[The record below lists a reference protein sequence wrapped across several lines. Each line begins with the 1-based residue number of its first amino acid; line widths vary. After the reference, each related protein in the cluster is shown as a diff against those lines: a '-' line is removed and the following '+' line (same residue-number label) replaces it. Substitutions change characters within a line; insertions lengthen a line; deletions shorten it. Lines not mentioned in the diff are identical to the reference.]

1 MLSEPSRAKQYDRQ
15 LRRREQ
21 RRNFSHLLVRYL
33 PEIESSWKIKETGLR
48 NEQTKRSG
56 AESWLAL
63 GGGGSSAGRRGDR
76 RGRASSLVDSGAD
89 IPGPVITNKFS
100 TRNEVRKRERVNPK
114 VRAKGVAV
122 RALILGRRRTR
133 GGNEKKEQEEGV
145 ESGERER
152 KITLG

>member
-1 MLSEPSRAKQYDRQ
+1 MPSISPSGSVKHDAIRAELSQTIRSAIAPERAT
-15 LRRREQ
+15 
-21 RRNFSHLLVRYL
+21 RNFSHLLVRYL

-63 GGGGSSAGRRGDR
+63 EGGDR
-76 RGRASSLVDSGAD
+76 RRRASSFFDSGAD

-133 GGNEKKEQEEGV
+133 GGNEEGV
-145 ESGERER
+145 ESGKRER

>member
-1 MLSEPSRAKQYDRQ
+1 M
-15 LRRREQ
+15 
-21 RRNFSHLLVRYL
+21 
-33 PEIESSWKIKETGLR
+33 
-48 NEQTKRSG
+48 
-56 AESWLAL
+56 
-63 GGGGSSAGRRGDR
+63 RGDR